1 MAHPRLRLERSDS
14 TIQLSL
20 RNHLEVGDH
29 AKKGKDAAHSQLHRR
44 RERVHLWSKPCRRL
58 PLAKRAQCERGVDA
72 AVLKDKTWIPLKHS
86 GKASA
91 FTLTL
96 DHD

>member
-1 MAHPRLRLERSDS
+1 MKD
-14 TIQLSL
+14 
-20 RNHLEVGDH
+20 HLKLGSGKRAGRETVH
-29 AKKGKDAAHSQLHRR
+29 ARLHRR

-72 AVLKDKTWIPLKHS
+72 QVLQDKTWVPMRKS
-86 GKASA
+86 MTPAA
-91 FTLTL
+91 FTLSL